1 MDINGSAVQSQSRL
15 PSPCPRDRLL
25 SPDSDMDVQGYKW
38 VRWRVWLCR
47 LAAVLSLGL
56 LLVVFHWRPRLAVLA
71 RCCSCPLALADI
83 LLIRDSFDQ
92 RHVVE
97 VLTVEMEDGSVELLG
112 ELEDNECRDKV
123 QLHKEE
129 KTLLRYYLFE
139 GLRYIWMAQKGA
151 FCRVSVLNENW
162 TRKDLYDFQKGLSH
176 LEQSSR
182 RRMYGPNLIDV
193 PVKPYIRLLFEEVL
207 NPFYVFQVF
216 SIILW
221 MVDRY
226 YLYAICIFVIS
237 VCSIVFSLYEIRK
250 QSITLRNMA
259 QFVTNVTVRRNSGV
273 EECVSSEELVPGDCL
288 IIPQEG
294 LLLPCDAAL
303 LAGECLVNESMLTG
317 ESVPMLKTPLPTGEG
332 RYSSET
338 ERRHT
343 LFCGTQ
349 LIQAKG
355 GGSDAV
361 AVVTS
366 TGFFTAKGSL
376 VSSIMHPQP
385 TDFHF
390 YQDSFKFL
398 FLLGFVAFFGSI
410 YSFVVLFR
418 TDVTWLELVI
428 RSLDLVTIAVPPA
441 LPAAITTG
449 TIYAQGRLKRQGI
462 FCISPPRINICGK
475 VSLFCFDKTGTLTED
490 GLDVWGVMEGGTAGF
505 SELVPDPRLLPPGPM
520 LSGLACCHTVTL
532 LQGKPLGD
540 PLELKMV
547 ESTGWTLQEPEGD
560 GKELDAEFGGHRVL
574 AVLKPPSRG
583 TTTSEA
589 MAIVRRFPFSSA
601 LQRMSVVTVARGG
614 HSPLAFIKGSPE
626 MVASLCRPETV
637 PAQFSSELSSF
648 SSEGLRVLALAYKP
662 VDGNTDL
669 RTIERGEVEKDM
681 RFLGLLMMKNLVKPE
696 SAKVIDVLRLA
707 NLRSVM
713 VTGERYFS
721 LPLLFFLFFFFFLFF
736 MIKHSFSGVNFNAIN
751 FASNLVFVLLHIGDN
766 ILTAVNVAKSCGMVG
781 VDEKVIFVNAT
792 PHTAQSMPTLN
803 FSLEEGGAPDAQT
816 SIVTRSLYQ
825 SGFDLHLAINGKS
838 FAALCNH
845 FPEYLPK
852 VLLRAT
858 VFARMAPDQKTQLM
872 KELQKLNYR
881 VGMCGDGANDC
892 GALRAADVGVSL
904 SEAEASVASPFTS
917 KTENISCV
925 PLLIREG
932 RCSLVTSFSLFR
944 YMALYSLIQFCSV
957 LVLYTVR
964 TTLADWQFLF
974 CDLFVV
980 TPLAIVMGRGGPGE
994 ELHPYRPSASLLA
1007 LPVLGSLL
1015 VHTCM
1020 IVLGQLAALFI
1031 TTSQDWFVPL
1041 NSTLFGVAN
1050 LPNMENTSVFSLSAF
1065 QYIIMAVVVTKG
1077 YPHKKPLFF
1086 NWMFLSLLLV
1096 LFAVTTW
1103 LVLYPGP
1110 VGPLFKLHNFIDM
1123 DFKMVLV
1130 AVAALNFLICFVVEV
1145 LVDNGILN
1153 CLRALRGK
1161 RQSKKQYKRLNT
1173 LLCESPSWPP
1183 LNQTLSPTE
1192 QTVIQC
1198 S

>member
-1 MDINGSAVQSQSRL
+1 
-15 PSPCPRDRLL
+15 
-25 SPDSDMDVQGYKW
+25 MDVQGYKW
-38 VRWRVWLCR
+38 VRWRVWLCH
-47 LAAVLSLGL
+47 LAVVLSLGL

-97 VLTVEMEDGSVELLG
+97 VLTAEMEDGSVELLG
-112 ELEDNECRDKV
+112 ELEDNEWRDMV
-123 QLHKEE
+123 PLHKEE
-129 KTLLRYYLFE
+129 KSLLHYYLFE
-139 GLRYIWMAQKGA
+139 GLRYIWLARKGA

-162 TRKDLYDFQKGLSH
+162 TCKDLYDFQKGLSH

-193 PVKPYIRLLFEEVL
+193 PVKPYIQLLFKEVL

-221 MVDRY
+221 MVDQY
-226 YLYAICIFVIS
+226 YFYAICILIIS
-237 VCSIVFSLYEIRK
+237 VFSIGISLYEIRK

-259 QFVTNVTVRRNSGV
+259 QFVTNVTIRRNSGV

-303 LAGECLVNESMLTG
+303 LTGECLVNESMLTG
-317 ESVPMLKTPLPTGEG
+317 ESVPVLKTPLPTGEG

-355 GGSDAV
+355 GGSNAV

-376 VSSIMHPQP
+376 VSSIMHPHP
-385 TDFHF
+385 TDFRF

-398 FLLGFVAFFGSI
+398 FLLGVVAFFGTI
-410 YSFVVLFR
+410 YSFVVLFK

-449 TIYAQGRLKRQGI
+449 TIYAQRRLKSQGI
-462 FCISPPRINICGK
+462 FCISPPCINICGK
-475 VSLFCFDKTGTLTED
+475 VSLFCFDKTGTLTEE

-532 LQGKPLGD
+532 LQGQPLGD

-560 GKELDAEFGGHRVL
+560 GKVLDAEFGGHRVL
-574 AVLKPPSRG
+574 AVLKPPPQRTS
-583 TTTSEA
+583 TSEA

-614 HSPLAFIKGSPE
+614 HSPFAFIKGSPE

-669 RTIERGEVEKDM
+669 RTNERGEVEKDM

-696 SAKVIDVLRLA
+696 SGKVIDVLRLA

-713 VTGERYFS
+713 VT
-721 LPLLFFLFFFFFLFF
+721 
-736 MIKHSFSGVNFNAIN
+736 
-751 FASNLVFVLLHIGDN
+751 GDN

-792 PHTAQSMPTLN
+792 PHTAQSIPTLK

-825 SGFDLHLAINGKS
+825 EGFDYHLAINGKS

-917 KTENISCV
+917 KTDNISCV

-964 TTLADWQFLF
+964 TTFADLQFLF

-980 TPLAIVMGRGGPGE
+980 TLLAIVMGRGGPSE
-994 ELHPYRPSASLLA
+994 ELHPCRPSASLLA

-1031 TTSQDWFVPL
+1031 TTSQDWYVPL

-1077 YPHKKPLFF
+1077 YPHKKPLFY
-1086 NWMFLSLLLV
+1086 NWIFLCLLLV

-1103 LVLYPGP
+1103 LELYPGP
-1110 VGPLFKLHNFIDM
+1110 VVGQILKLHDFIDM

-1153 CLRALRGK
+1153 CLRSLRRK
-1161 RQSKKQYKRLNT
+1161 RQSKKQYKRLNM

-1192 QTVIQC
+1192 HTVIQC